1 MFVPAAEISVAR
13 HATSLLWRQ
22 ASRLHLGSGDWG
34 QSPLPPMRTVPF
46 ETRPADAFLLLSDSP
61 RDRFRAARSIARAFH
76 KAAADFG
83 ELFQIIQIAVT
94 RAGSVGRSARPPRS
108 GVPI

>member
-1 MFVPAAEISVAR
+1 MQPPPAEIAAALFDNATRPLDFLR
-13 HATSLLWRQ
+13 HSTFGFRHFG
-22 ASRLHLGSGDWG
+22 AS
-34 QSPLPPMRTVPF
+34 QMAPF

-61 RDRFRAARSIARAFH
+61 RDRSRAARSIAPTFH